1 MRTCRKIT
9 LKQVK
14 VDTIL
19 IESDTVASAIRDLI
33 PILNIRMLVVG
44 TTKSSLR
51 YKFRRESVHV
61 ASVCAH
67 SWLPLASSSVFFLS
81 IF

>member
-33 PILNIRMLVVG
+33 PILNIRTLVVG
-44 TTKSSLR
+44 TTKSSVR
-51 YKFRRESVHV
+51 YKFIRK
-61 ASVCAH
+61 
-67 SWLPLASSSVFFLS
+67 F
-81 IF
+81 